1 MLQLARAVVRRGFVL
16 RSRFRDRRKHL
27 KKQYRAACKR
37 YPNYRMH
44 QAVRVY
50 GKRHL
55 RDFYAAAR
63 EAGVTPFLMW
73 GTLLGCVR
81 EGKLLPH
88 DRDIDVG
95 ILDIDLAKKDALVG
109 AMRWRGYALIADRDC
124 KFKFARPSFDLIL
137 DIDVFF
143 PWKDMIVCSS
153 RQEDG
158 SYLSEWFPQD
168 AFAVLS
174 PRTFL
179 GVRVFVP
186 EQPERILQAIYGD
199 WQTPRPA
206 YSSQRD
212 PLNRLAGLTEFPAR
226 PGLVAERPFYAS
238 PTLELAS
245 RSSPSHAP

>member
-1 MLQLARAVVRRGFVL
+1 MLQLARAVVRRGYAI
-16 RSRFRDRRKHL
+16 RNRIRDRRKRL
-27 KKQYRAACKR
+27 KKEYGEACKR
-37 YPNYRMH
+37 YPHYRTH

-50 GKRHL
+50 GRRYL
-55 RDFYAAAR
+55 RDFYAAAS

-81 EGKLLPH
+81 EGNLLTQ

-95 ILDIDLAKKDALVG
+95 ILDADRAKKGALIS
-109 AMRWRGYALIADRDC
+109 ALRRRGYALIVDKDF
-124 KFKFARPSFDLIL
+124 KFKFARRSFDVML
-137 DIDVFF
+137 DVDVFF

-153 RQEDG
+153 LQEDG

-179 GVRVFVP
+179 GVRVLVP
-186 EQPERILQAIYGD
+186 DPPERILHAIYGD

-212 PLNRLAGLTEFPAR
+212 PLNRLAALTEFPA
-226 PGLVAERPFYAS
+226 
-238 PTLELAS
+238 
-245 RSSPSHAP
+245 

>member
-1 MLQLARAVVRRGFVL
+1 MLQLARVVVRRGFAL
-16 RSRFRDRRKHL
+16 RNEFRDRRKRL
-27 KKQYRAACKR
+27 KKQYQEACKR

-50 GKRHL
+50 GRRHL
-55 RDFYAAAR
+55 RDLYAAAN
-63 EAGVTPFLMW
+63 EAGITPFLMW

-95 ILDIDLAKKDALVG
+95 MLAIDLAKKDALVG
-109 AMRWRGYALIADRDC
+109 AMRRRGYDLIADRDC
-124 KFKFARPSFDLIL
+124 KFKFARPNFDLIL

-143 PWKDMIVCSS
+143 PWQDKIVCSS

-168 AFAVLS
+168 AFAALS
-174 PRTFL
+174 PRMFL
-179 GVRVFVP
+179 GVRVLIP
-186 EQPERILQAIYGD
+186 DRPERILHAIYGD
-199 WQTPRPA
+199 WQTPRSA

-212 PLNRLAGLTEFPAR
+212 PLNRLSDLTEFPA
-226 PGLVAERPFYAS
+226 
-238 PTLELAS
+238 
-245 RSSPSHAP
+245 

>member
-16 RSRFRDRRKHL
+16 RNRFRDRRKRL
-27 KKQYRAACKR
+27 KKQYREACKR

-109 AMRWRGYALIADRDC
+109 AMRRRGYALIADRDC

-158 SYLSEWFPQD
+158 SYLSEWFRQD
-168 AFAVLS
+168 AFAALT

-179 GVRVFVP
+179 GVRVLVP
-186 EQPERILQAIYGD
+186 EQPELILQAIYGD